1 MLFGALCSTREFSFV
16 WKCRHYQW
24 SVSKSAL
31 MAIKKW
37 GFFSVP
43 HLYCDTGHSFKWS
56 SLRTRDT
63 HTVCRAFSSWAL
75 TSCCVTTC
83 FYDLGLSGLG
93 FVHITFRMRGESFN
107 RLRHSN
113 GVYQATFI
121 IRSNIQVRRIAQ
133 QFYTILRFLLSE
145 LINSITIR
153 MRVETLL
160 PHEIRVNFQC

>member
-1 MLFGALCSTREFSFV
+1 MFQSA
-16 WKCRHYQW
+16 
-24 SVSKSAL
+24 AL
-31 MAIKKW
+31 MAMKKW

-83 FYDLGLSGLG
+83 FYDQGLSGLG
-93 FVHITFRMRGESFN
+93 FVHITFRMRGERFN

-121 IRSNIQVRRIAQ
+121 IRSSIKVRRIAQ
-133 QFYTILRFLLSE
+133 
-145 LINSITIR
+145 NSIQGCAFAKRADKLNNYQNARWNTLTAWDSSKFSMLKYIR
-153 MRVETLL
+153 CLL
-160 PHEIRVNFQC
+160 F